1 MAPKINAD
9 DCVGCGTCADVC
21 PQRVWEIQ
29 DDKAV
34 QVRPQDCIECG
45 ACVDSCPVQCLRLD

>member
-1 MAPKINAD
+1 MAPKID
-9 DCVGCGTCADVC
+9 VESCVGCGTCAEIC
-21 PQRVWEIQ
+21 PADVWEIQ

-45 ACVDSCPVQCLRLD
+45 ACVDNCPVQCLSLD